1 MGEVKRIFN
10 QAKIDR
16 DTDARMVQP
25 GFHRDALNVNVGE
38 SEGGDV
44 GAVENLKGNEEVSG
58 QTSIEGTTIGSVRDP
73 NNNKVYWFTKGTTT
87 DAIYEYNES
96 TDEIST
102 ILKDKVGRDK
112 IKPKCAPNVVAF
124 LDEAPD
130 DPNNRP
136 NPNITFT
143 PPVGGCTVQGQFN
156 YDPNAEYNDGTCIPV
171 INGCTDANANNYN
184 SSANTDDGS
193 CSYTSTIGVTISGDG
208 SFYNSSSPVTL
219 TANATNANGA
229 FTYLWNT
236 GETTQTISVSGSS
249 NTITGS
255 VTVTDSYGSAT
266 DNYSVVFSAAPP
278 ATTLGV
284 SLSNPG
290 GQTNGASVAVISNVT
305 NALGSITYSW
315 SDGGSSANSTYTGS
329 NTTITKT
336 LTVTDAGRT
345 SPNHQASDTRS
356 VAFSAVQNFD
366 FVGTTAD
373 NTGANIS
380 AAGGQS
386 FYNRTSSQAINFTS
400 AASLASNYEWVVA
413 PTVSVSGL
421 PSGVTASGISGGGQ
435 GTTGP
440 ASVAISG
447 NWSGT
452 SDASPTITWNGGSA
466 QVIPAAQHTLNIT
479 NGSSGLGSN
488 ITTSVASYSVTKNVG
503 TTTGVTFN
511 ASCTPASGY
520 EWVTLPSVSSS
531 SLPSGVTLTSTTG
544 SPVGG
549 TGARQVSATG
559 NWSPTSAG
567 TTNASVTWTGGS
579 VQVVP
584 PACNNYQVT
593 YTGNNGQLN
602 YTNCTTGSAATYNLP
617 NASGT
622 NVITMQSQTFPTQGA
637 GSGYTIYNISQ
648 I

>member
-44 GAVENLKGNEEVSG
+44 GAVENLKGNEEIAG

-73 NNNKVYWFTKGTTT
+73 NNNKIYWFNKGTTT
-87 DAIYEYNES
+87 DAIYEY
-96 TDEIST
+96 DEQTGDVNT
-102 ILKDKVGRDK
+102 ILKDKVSRPL
-112 IKPKCAPNVVAF
+112 IKPKCAPDFKVF
-124 LDEAPD
+124 LDPVPD
-130 DPNNRP
+130 DTANRSGL
-136 NPNITFT
+136 NITFT
-143 PPVGGCTVQGQFN
+143 NPLGGCTVPGQFN
-156 YDPNAEYNDGTCIPV
+156 YDPNAEYNDGSCIPV
-171 INGCTDANANNYN
+171 INGCTDVNANNYN
-184 SSANTDDGS
+184 SNANTDNGS
-193 CSYTSTIGVTISGDG
+193 CTYTSTIGVTISGDG

-219 TANATNANGA
+219 TANVTNANGA
-229 FTYLWNT
+229 FTYLWST

-266 DNYSVVFSAAPP
+266 DSYSVSFAAPAP
-278 ATTLGV
+278 TT
-284 SLSNPG
+284 
-290 GQTNGASVAVISNVT
+290 
-305 NALGSITYSW
+305 Y
-315 SDGGSSANSTYTGS
+315 
-329 NTTITKT
+329 TKT
-336 LTVTDAGRT
+336 LTVNNTVSGMSNGQVTGDPHGAQRSGASGT
-345 SPNHQASDTRS
+345 SWSFTTGI
-356 VAFSAVQNFD
+356 SANSGYSYSGNAPVTQQGTHTNNSGVTTTLTGSITANSTPTFD

-373 NTGANIS
+373 GTGANIS

-413 PTVSVSGL
+413 PNVNVSGL

-435 GTTGP
+435 GTTGN
-440 ASVAISG
+440 AVVTISG
-447 NWSGT
+447 TWSGT
-452 SDASPTITWNGGSA
+452 SDASPTVTWSGGSA

-520 EWVTLPSVSSS
+520 EWVTLPSASSS

-567 TTNASVTWTGGS
+567 TTNASVTWSGGS

-602 YTNCTTGSAATYNLP
+602 YTNCTTGNAGTYNLS
-617 NASGT
+617 NSSGT
-622 NVITMQSQTFPTQGA
+622 NVITMQSQTFPTQGS